1 MKSFPMASKIF
12 ITCILALAETFF
24 VSCGLEDVIT
34 VNAPTSL
41 INSPLYS
48 GDDYLKWYA
57 SFRVNE
63 TDQPD
68 SFSGTE
74 IYYKIYNNSSDLISQ
89 RNSILSVNTS
99 SNSTAAATRMVD
111 TYQYQVLGAHSFKTG
126 KTVSQ
131 SVFVP
136 ADILKNSLNVA
147 FRVKTY
153 TGNENY
159 GANGED
165 VSDFEQF
172 RACIKFSGRLRA
184 FVNDSTVFVGY
195 DSSEGWKYFSGA
207 SGGSGTAVAY
217 NDIDFIVPARNNR
230 KSFDFFDEQDTDS
243 DENVEP
249 SESDDDYKHNDS
261 ASASDTYYVQFFA
274 VGVAFDGSS
283 LSNAYSLV
291 LDLGSVP
298 IIKNK

>member
-1 MKSFPMASKIF
+1 M
-12 ITCILALAETFF
+12 
-24 VSCGLEDVIT
+24 
-34 VNAPTSL
+34 
-41 INSPLYS
+41 
-48 GDDYLKWYA
+48 
-57 SFRVNE
+57 
-63 TDQPD
+63 
-68 SFSGTE
+68 
-74 IYYKIYNNSSDLISQ
+74 
-89 RNSILSVNTS
+89 
-99 SNSTAAATRMVD
+99 
-111 TYQYQVLGAHSFKTG
+111 GAHSFKTG

-184 FVNDSTVFVGY
+184 FVNGSTVFVGY
-195 DSSEGWKYFSGA
+195 DSSEGWKYFSGT

-217 NDIDFIVPARNNR
+217 NDIDFIVPARNNG

-249 SESDDDYKHNDS
+249 SESDGDYKHNDS